1 LNFFIL
7 SIEFDSMFTP
17 RGEEEEEEALGS
29 TAHLF

>member
-17 RGEEEEEEALGS
+17 RGEEEEEALGS